1 MAVPDANTIVVE
13 EPGRQEAEGV
23 AEKAA
28 LSAEEAKK
36 IKEGAP
42 DSPEIQAVPP
52 AYDGDNSSQDK
63 DVDSDDVIIITG
75 SDAAAHLLPLR
86 DDGEPA
92 LTFRGIFLAT
102 ILSAFQAVMF
112 QIYYVSRHKHGHGS
126 VISTEML
133 TQAFPV

>member
-13 EPGRQEAEGV
+13 EPGRQEAEAV
-23 AEKAA
+23 AEKTA

-112 QIYYVSRHKHGHGS
+112 QIYYVSHMHDHGS
-126 VISTEML
+126 VTSTEML